1 MTLTNSA
8 TQQAQPGA
16 PPRPSRRPGY
26 LRRGLFWFAVVLI
39 VVWSTGPFIWQMNA
53 SFQPDRNL
61 TSPSPDWVPF
71 PGGTLQHYVNVF
83 VEKDFARYIVNSI
96 VVAGSATV
104 IGMVIAATGA
114 YALARLRLP
123 GKGAVLALI
132 LGISMF
138 PQIALVAPLYIIQN
152 RLGLLNT
159 YEGLAT
165 SYIGL
170 SLPLMVYI
178 MYGYFRGI
186 PKEMEEAARIDGAG
200 LIRTIWSVI
209 TPLALPGVVTAGLLA
224 FMLNWQELM
233 LALAFTATPDRQT
246 IPVGI
251 ANFTGLFFVPWGDM
265 AAASVA
271 VTIPLVVLV
280 LVFQRRIIAG
290 VTAGA
295 VKG

>member
-1 MTLTNSA
+1 
-8 TQQAQPGA
+8 
-16 PPRPSRRPGY
+16 
-26 LRRGLFWFAVVLI
+26 
-39 VVWSTGPFIWQMNA
+39 VWQINA
-53 SFQPDRNL
+53 SFQLDKNL
-61 TSPSPDWVPF
+61 ASSTPDWLPF
-71 PGGTLQHYVNVF
+71 PDGTLQHYVNVF
-83 VEKDFARYIVNSI
+83 AKKDFSRYIVNSV
-96 VVAGSATV
+96 VVAGSATLV
-104 IGMVIAATGA
+104 GMLIATAAA
-114 YALARLRLP
+114 YALARLPLP
-123 GKGAVLALI
+123 GKGAVLALV

-152 RLGLLNT
+152 ELHLLNT
-159 YEGLAT
+159 YEGLSTA
-165 SYIGL
+165 YIGL

-186 PKEMEEAARIDGAG
+186 PSEMEEAAKVDGAG
-200 LIRTIWSVI
+200 LLRTIWSVI
-209 TPLALPGVVTAGLLA
+209 APLALPGVVTAGLIG
-224 FMLNWQELM
+224 FMLNWQEFM
-233 LALAFTATPDRQT
+233 LALAFTSTPDRQT

-290 VTAGA
+290 VTAGG

>member
-1 MTLTNSA
+1 MA
-8 TQQAQPGA
+8 TPTTTGKLGTA
-16 PPRPSRRPGY
+16 PPVQPPRHRARRT
-26 LRRGLFWFAVVLI
+26 LFWLAVL
-39 VVWSTGPFIWQMNA
+39 VVVAWSVGPFLWQVNA
-53 SFQPDRNL
+53 SFQLDRNL
-61 TSPSPDWVPF
+61 TRPEPTWLPVPD
-71 PGGTLQHYVNVF
+71 GTLAHYVNVF
-83 VEKDFARYIVNSI
+83 GAKRFSGYIVNSVI
-96 VVAGSATV
+96 VAGSSTV
-104 IGMVIAATGA
+104 IAMLIAMTGS
-114 YALARLRLP
+114 YALARMKLP
-123 GKGAVLALI
+123 GKSAVLALI

-138 PQIALVAPLYIIQN
+138 PQIALVAPLYIILKPL
-152 RLGLLNT
+152 RLLNT

-165 SYIGL
+165 AYVGL

-186 PKEMEEAARIDGAG
+186 PKEMEEAATMDGAG
-200 LIRTIWSVI
+200 RVRTIVSVVV
-209 TPLALPGVVTAGLLA
+209 PLALPGVVTAGLIG

-233 LALAFTATPDRQT
+233 LALAFTSTPDRQT

-271 VTIPLVVLV
+271 VTIPIVVLV

-290 VTAGA
+290 ITAGG

>member
-1 MTLTNSA
+1 V
-8 TQQAQPGA
+8 
-16 PPRPSRRPGY
+16 
-26 LRRGLFWFAVVLI
+26 LRRALFWLAVVLI
-39 VVWSTGPFIWQMNA
+39 VAWSVGPFLWQLNA

-61 TSPSPDWVPF
+61 TADTPKLVPVPD
-71 PGGTLQHYVNVF
+71 GTLQHYVNVF
-83 VEKDFARYIVNSI
+83 EKKGFARYILNSV
-96 VVAGSATV
+96 VVAGSATL
-104 IGMVIAATGA
+104 IGMVIAAAGA

-123 GKGAVLALI
+123 GKGAVLAVI

-138 PQIALVAPLYIIQN
+138 PQIALVAPLYLILN
-152 RLGLLNT
+152 PLNLLNT

-165 SYIGL
+165 AYVGL
-170 SLPLMVYI
+170 TLPLMVYI

-186 PKEMEEAARIDGAG
+186 PKELEEAAQIDGAG
-200 LIRTIWSVI
+200 LLRTIWSVI

-251 ANFTGLFFVPWGDM
+251 ANFTGLYFVPWGDM

-271 VTIPLVVLV
+271 VTLPLVILV
-280 LVFQRRIIAG
+280 LAFQRRIIAG
-290 VTAGA
+290 VTAGG

>member
-1 MTLTNSA
+1 MTLTDTSTRTA
-8 TQQAQPGA
+8 
-16 PPRPSRRPGY
+16 RPSRLPRPRRRSHY
-26 LRRGLFWFAVVLI
+26 VRRGLFWFAVVLI
-39 VVWSTGPFIWQMNA
+39 VVWSTGPFFWQMNA

-61 TSPSPDWVPF
+61 VAPSPDWFPF

-83 VEKDFARYIVNSI
+83 EVKGFARYILNSVI
-96 VVAGSATV
+96 VAGSATV
-104 IGMVIAATGA
+104 TGMVIAATGA

-159 YEGLAT
+159 YEGLSTA
-165 SYIGL
+165 YIGL

-186 PKEMEEAARIDGAG
+186 PKEMEEAARMDGAG
-200 LIRTIWSVI
+200 VLRTIWSVI
-209 TPLALPGVVTAGLLA
+209 MPLALPGVVTAGLLA
-224 FMLNWQELM
+224 FMINWQELM

>member
-1 MTLTNSA
+1 MA
-8 TQQAQPGA
+8 
-16 PPRPSRRPGY
+16 RR
-26 LRRGLFWFAVVLI
+26 LLFWAVVAVI
-39 VVWSTGPFIWQMNA
+39 VIWSTAPFLWQVNA
-53 SFQPDRNL
+53 SFQLDRNL
-61 TSPSPDWVPF
+61 TADTPRLLPF
-71 PGGTLQHYVNVF
+71 PDGTLQHYLNVF
-83 VEKDFARYIVNSI
+83 GTKAFGRYILNSV
-96 VVAGSATV
+96 VVAGSATLV
-104 IGMVIAATGA
+104 GMVIAACGA

-123 GKGAVLALI
+123 GKGIVLAII

-138 PQIALVAPLYIIQN
+138 PQIALVAPLYLIQN
-152 RLGLLNT
+152 ELGLLNT
-159 YEGLAT
+159 YEGLST

-186 PKEMEEAARIDGAG
+186 PKEMEEAAKIDGAG
-200 LIRTIWSVI
+200 MVRTIWSII

-251 ANFTGLFFVPWGDM
+251 ANFTGLYFVPWGDM

-271 VTIPLVVLV
+271 VTVPLVFLV

-290 VTAGA
+290 VTAGGI
-295 VKG
+295 KG

>member
-1 MTLTNSA
+1 MASLTASVPTA
-8 TQQAQPGA
+8 RRT
-16 PPRPSRRPGY
+16 RRPPVI
-26 LRRGLFWFAVVLI
+26 RRALFWAVVTLI
-39 VVWSTGPFIWQMNA
+39 VVWSTAPFLWQINA
-53 SFQPDRNL
+53 SFQLDRNL
-61 TSPSPDWVPF
+61 TADTPRLLPF
-71 PGGTLQHYVNVF
+71 PEGTLQHYVNVF
-83 VEKDFARYIVNSI
+83 GTKAFGRYILNSV
-96 VVAGSATV
+96 VVAGSATL
-104 IGMVIAATGA
+104 IGMVIAAAGA

-123 GKGAVLALI
+123 GKGLVLAVI

-138 PQIALVAPLYIIQN
+138 PQIALVAPLYLVMN
-152 RLGLLNT
+152 ELELLNT
-159 YEGLAT
+159 YEGLST

-186 PKEMEEAARIDGAG
+186 PKEMEEAANIDGAG
-200 LIRTIWSVI
+200 MARAIWSI
-209 TPLALPGVVTAGLLA
+209 IIPLALPGVVTAGLLA

-251 ANFTGLFFVPWGDM
+251 ANFTGLYFVPWGDM

-271 VTIPLVVLV
+271 VTVPLVVLV

-290 VTAGA
+290 VMAGG

>member
-1 MTLTNSA
+1 MSIALA
-8 TQQAQPGA
+8 
-16 PPRPSRRPGY
+16 SRRTARAP
-26 LRRGLFWFAVVLI
+26 RHPVKRTLFWIAVGLI
-39 VVWSTGPFIWQMNA
+39 VLWSVGPFVWQINA
-53 SFQPDRNL
+53 SFQLDKNL
-61 TSPSPDWVPF
+61 TSSNPDWFPF
-71 PGGTLQHYVNVF
+71 PGGTFQHYANVF
-83 VEKDFARYIVNSI
+83 GTKHFSGYIVNSL
-96 VVAGSATV
+96 VVAGSATLV
-104 IGMVIAATGA
+104 GMLIATAAA
-114 YALARLRLP
+114 YALARLPLP
-123 GKGAVLALI
+123 GKGAVLALV

-152 RLGLLNT
+152 ELHLLNT
-159 YEGLAT
+159 YEGLSTA
-165 SYIGL
+165 YIGL

-186 PKEMEEAARIDGAG
+186 PSEMEEAAKVDGAG
-200 LIRTIWSVI
+200 LLRTIWSVI
-209 TPLALPGVVTAGLLA
+209 APLALPGVVTAGLIG
-224 FMLNWQELM
+224 FMLNWQEFM
-233 LALAFTATPDRQT
+233 LALAFTSTPDRQT

-290 VTAGA
+290 VTAGG